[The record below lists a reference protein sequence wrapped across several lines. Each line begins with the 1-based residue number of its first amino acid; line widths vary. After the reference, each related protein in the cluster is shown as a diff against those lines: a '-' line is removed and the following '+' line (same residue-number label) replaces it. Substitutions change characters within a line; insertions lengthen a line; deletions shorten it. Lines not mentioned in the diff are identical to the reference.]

1 MTQSRYLNR
10 TNVVLLLVSMISFAF
25 AVSCTAADAAT
36 VTGAAAALGAGAKML
51 AEVVAPLMSPEDYA
65 RFVEGVNDIDGT
77 VQQTK
82 AVLGSIVDAFGQFKE
97 GVEAR
102 NEIVATTLQGQ
113 AVELAG
119 KTTTAEAVGYSGGG
133 GTLGAIASRILS
145 MRKHGTPGRAAPP
158 TA

>member
-1 MTQSRYLNR
+1 MNPYLNR
-10 TNVVLLLVSMISFAF
+10 TNVILFVVACLCFTF
-25 AVSCTAADAAT
+25 AVSCTTAE
-36 VTGAAAALGAGAKML
+36 LGATAGIVGTLGASAKML
-51 AEVVAPLMSPEDYA
+51 AEVVAPLMSPEQYA
-65 RFVEGVNDIDGT
+65 AFVESVNDIDGT

-119 KTTTAEAVGYSGGG
+119 KTSTGEAIGYSGGG
-133 GTLGAIASRILS
+133 GAAGTLLSRVLS
-145 MRKHGTPGRAAPP
+145 MLKHGTPARAVPP
-158 TA
+158 PA